1 MVLSGRSPAGQRCPL
16 YPALQKVE
24 QEGWITAEWRPSKNN
39 RRAKFYSLTRLG
51 RRLEIRKSPAIP
63 STSRWC
69 LIARLADAPP
79 PMLWLISTPAR
90 SARLRNSSPLAVAV
104 FGHRVV
110 LDARYS
116 GTLKKTEQGD
126 QLMRDIVESVLV
138 PV

>member
-1 MVLSGRSPAGQRCPL
+1 
-16 YPALQKVE
+16 
-24 QEGWITAEWRPSKNN
+24 
-39 RRAKFYSLTRLG
+39 
-51 RRLEIRKSPAIP
+51 
-63 STSRWC
+63 
-69 LIARLADAPP
+69 
-79 PMLWLISTPAR
+79 MLWLISTPAR